1 MILIDLNDL
10 KIKVNEVV
18 DFYGSFLLVFQDT
31 NQRLIG
37 TYSGK
42 IILIT
47 VNENSISIDDSY
59 LICQEVKVKS
69 ISCNKNDET
78 DLEKTFVF
86 IANCGYY
93 KIFQIKNLKILNAE
107 EEKNENSGFIIIIVI
122 IVVGFICCCFAQ
134 RERKS

>member
-10 KIKVNEVV
+10 KSKW
-18 DFYGSFLLVFQDT
+18 SSWFLWIIFIGVSRYKST
-31 NQRLIG
+31 LIG

-122 IVVGFICCCFAQ
+122 IVVGFICWCFAK